1 LIIAAPLLI
10 NIIAVFIWFIHWHGY
25 WKSLNLKTFSVIFM
39 ALSLFLWLQVKGF
52 EYGVIYFLISTSI
65 IGLLYLVESKHTFKD
80 VLRSKIH
87 SSKTHSSIAKKSNG
101 PLNKILPNE
110 KSFYKRFRIKI
121 LKNSQ
126 LFIKAIINLLLLI
139 LVPFFAAA
147 SISLL
152 LPTIFGI
159 TEANILVLSLFLF
172 LFTWSL
178 LLTWVTMKSQRGLAL
193 SLLSLA
199 SITTLTTIYMTNS
212 LSASAISV
220 SAISL

>member
-1 LIIAAPLLI
+1 
-10 NIIAVFIWFIHWHGY
+10 
-25 WKSLNLKTFSVIFM
+25 M

-65 IGLLYLVESKHTFKD
+65 IGLLYLVESKHTLKNL
-80 VLRSKIH
+80 LRSKNHSPKIH
-87 SSKTHSSIAKKSNG
+87 NSIDKKPNNPVS
-101 PLNKILPNE
+101 KILSNE
-110 KSFYKRFRIKI
+110 KSIFMSFRINI

-126 LFIKAIINLLLLI
+126 LFIIAVINLLLLI

-147 SISLL
+147 CISLL
-152 LPTIFGI
+152 LPTLFGI
-159 TEANILVLSLFLF
+159 KEANILVLSLFLF

-178 LLTWVTMKSQRGLAL
+178 FLTWVTMKSQRALAL

-199 SITTLTTIYMTNS
+199 SFTTLTTIYMTNS